1 VLSPDAARALAAA
14 ITAVGALRHDP
25 GTPNVIGELD
35 QARAALRQLSS
46 DDLMAD
52 VLDRVLAEVIAC
64 RLASQRHSPQ
74 LDAALR
80 RALILARVEGETPT
94 INVV

>member
-1 VLSPDAARALAAA
+1 MLSTDAARALAAVIA
-14 ITAVGALRHDP
+14 AVGALTHDP
-25 GTPNVIGELD
+25 GMPNVIAEVD

-46 DDLMAD
+46 NDVMAD
-52 VLDRVLAEVIAC
+52 VLHQVLAEVIAC

-80 RALILARVEGETPT
+80 RALIFARAEG
-94 INVV
+94 